1 METSFS
7 SLLVTFMFNVAILA
21 GIPLAVATLS
31 GFVVSFIQAVT
42 QIQDQ
47 TLGQTVKISSVVLI
61 LLIYG
66 AALSGPLMTSTIQIF
81 EEFSELA
88 K

>member
-1 METSFS
+1 MESSFS
-7 SLLVTFMFNVAILA
+7 SILVTFMVNITILA

-31 GFVVSFIQAVT
+31 GFLVSFIQAVT

-47 TLGQTVKISSVVLI
+47 TLGQTVKIASVVLV
-61 LLIYG
+61 LLVYG
-66 AALSGPLMTSTIQIF
+66 TTLSGPLMTSTIQVF

-88 K
+88 R